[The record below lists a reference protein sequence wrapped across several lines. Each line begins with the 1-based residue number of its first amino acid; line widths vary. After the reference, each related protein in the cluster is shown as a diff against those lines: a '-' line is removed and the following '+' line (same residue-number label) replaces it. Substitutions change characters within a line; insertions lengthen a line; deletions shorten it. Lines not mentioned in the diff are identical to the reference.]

1 MKLLGKRILFI
12 LTGFIS
18 GASIGLLVYY
28 NLLGHF
34 PGIKYGV
41 ILTSGSGLF
50 GVLLLWSFYSISQL
64 LDRWLA
70 FEKQFSLRI
79 TLDFFINAFIAILT
93 SGAVHYLIIS
103 TISTEPQEGIWLA
116 YKESFLIVWI
126 MMVVLVLMYNIIMLV
141 FYAYHHYAEGQ
152 IIDVKIERKQLKL
165 QFEALRNQLS
175 PHFLFNSLNTIS
187 SLIHQDEDRA
197 EEFIRRLANT
207 YQYVLGTHHQKL
219 ISLEK
224 EMEFVNA
231 YYFLLCV
238 RFQEGLDLKI
248 SIPNEL
254 MSHQVPPLTIQ
265 ILLENAI
272 KHNVFSKDQP
282 LIIHLTATS
291 DNELKM
297 VNNKT
302 QSPKVVKSNHV
313 GLKNIQKR
321 YSYFTSNKVSVKD
334 ENDFEVIIPTIE
346 THDIISAA

>member
-12 LTGFIS
+12 LTGFVA
-18 GASIGLLVYY
+18 GAGIGLLVYY

-34 PGIKYGV
+34 PGIKFG
-41 ILTSGSGLF
+41 IALISGAGLF
-50 GVLLLWSFYSISQL
+50 GFLLIWLFYGIGQW
-64 LDRWLA
+64 LDKWLA
-70 FEKQFSLRI
+70 FENQFSLRLI
-79 TLDFFINAFIAILT
+79 LDFFVNASIAILG
-93 SGAVHYLIIS
+93 SGAVHYLIIT
-103 TISTEPQEGIWLA
+103 TISKEIPDSLWIT
-116 YKESFLIVWI
+116 YKESFLILWI
-126 MMVVLVLMYNIIMLV
+126 MMIVLVLMYNVIMLV

-152 IIDVKIERKQLKL
+152 ITAVKIERKQLKL

-207 YQYVLGTHHQKL
+207 YQYVLGTHHQQL

-224 EMEFVNA
+224 EMDFVNA

-248 SIPNEL
+248 NIPHQL
-254 MSHQVPPLTIQ
+254 LSHQVPPLTIQ

-272 KHNVFSKDQP
+272 KHNTFSKDQP
-282 LIIHLTATS
+282 LSISLTATS
-291 DNELKM
+291 ENELKM

-302 QSPKVVKSNHV
+302 KSPQVVKSNHV

-321 YSYFTSNKVSVKD
+321 YSYFTSNKVTIKD
-334 ENDFEVIIPTIE
+334 ENDFEVIIP
-346 THDIISAA
+346 IIKNQAITSAA